1 MSSID
6 LTPLYRSSI
15 GYDRLGSLIDKALRG
30 SDHSTGY
37 PPYNIEVLD
46 ENHYAISLAVA
57 GFEKDEL
64 SINVENNTLTIRGEK
79 PKDDETRNYLHL
91 GIANRTFEHKF
102 SLAEHVEV
110 TNADLNNGLLTINL
124 LREIPEAM
132 KPKSIA
138 INQSGTVLE
147 HREKVKDI
155 EKEKDKSAQA
165 A

>member
-15 GYDRLGSLIDKALRG
+15 SYDRLGSLIDNALRG

-46 ENHYAISLAVA
+46 ENHYAITLAVA
-57 GFEKDEL
+57 GFDKGELEIDE
-64 SINVENNTLTIRGEK
+64 ENNTLTICGEK
-79 PKDDETRNYLHL
+79 PKGNEKRNYLHL

-102 SLAEHVEV
+102 NLAEHVEV
-110 TNADLNNGLLTINL
+110 TSAALNNGLLTVNL

-138 INQSGTVLE
+138 INQSDTVLE
-147 HREKVKDI
+147 HKPHR
-155 EKEKDKSAQA
+155 KEKGGKA